1 MNDYKE
7 KLSKC
12 TYNNTSKFSL
22 KGRKFHAKCVDIYD
36 GDTATFCMFLNT
48 NVYRF
53 NMRLLGI
60 DTPEIR
66 PSKND
71 PDRDNEKIAA
81 NYVKNRFLQ
90 LIVDNEI
97 DLNKK
102 YTKKEIR
109 KILENNIRLV
119 TIYCD
124 KFDKYGR
131 CLVKIFRHEDESE
144 DDSKSIN
151 NILLNEKLACKYEGG
166 TKVNYKTYFKVNDK
180 N

>member
-1 MNDYKE
+1 M
-7 KLSKC
+7 
-12 TYNNTSKFSL
+12 
-22 KGRKFHAKCVDIYD
+22 
-36 GDTATFCMFLNT
+36 
-48 NVYRF
+48 
-53 NMRLLGI
+53 
-60 DTPEIR
+60 
-66 PSKND
+66 
-71 PDRDNEKIAA
+71 
-81 NYVKNRFLQ
+81 
-90 LIVDNEI
+90 
-97 DLNKK
+97 NKK